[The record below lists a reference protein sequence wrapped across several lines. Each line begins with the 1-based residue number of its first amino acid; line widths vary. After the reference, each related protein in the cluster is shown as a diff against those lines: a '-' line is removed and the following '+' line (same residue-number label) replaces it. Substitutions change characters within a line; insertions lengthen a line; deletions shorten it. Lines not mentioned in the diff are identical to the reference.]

1 MCLKEKI
8 ILFLFLL
15 FLIFSCRVDALNTN
29 IFFFFTVVTIY
40 FTLKKVDKISHLRKM
55 ECVLLNN
62 LRYNKK
68 IEPTCIK
75 HTGNSELDDKEAA
88 CRKHYLSPTPG

>member
-1 MCLKEKI
+1 
-8 ILFLFLL
+8 
-15 FLIFSCRVDALNTN
+15 
-29 IFFFFTVVTIY
+29 
-40 FTLKKVDKISHLRKM
+40 M